1 MAPTAAPATQN
12 YANHRKFVPGFHFLT
27 VGLAV
32 VYLLWAL
39 YRVLFHFSVDHLFEL
54 LPAVVLGLLA
64 WYARTFPM
72 VVQNRVIR
80 LEERLRLERLAPEL
94 GSRSHEFTPGQ
105 LIALRFAS
113 DAELPALARKVLDE
127 HIRDQNVIKKQIQ
140 TWRADHL
147 RA

>member
-1 MAPTAAPATQN
+1 MAAPAAQS
-12 YANHRKFVPGFHFLT
+12 YANHRKFVLGFHFLT
-27 VGLAV
+27 LGLAV

-39 YRVLFHFSVDHLFEL
+39 YRVLFHFSADHLFEL
-54 LPAVVLGLLA
+54 LPAVILGLLA
-64 WYARTFPM
+64 WYGRSFPL

-94 GSRSHEFTPGQ
+94 RARIDEFTPGQ

-113 DAELPALARKVLDE
+113 DAELPALARRALDE
-127 HIRDQNVIKKQIQ
+127 HIHDQDVLKKQVQ
-140 TWRADHL
+140 VWRADHL

>member
-1 MAPTAAPATQN
+1 MAAPVAQN
-12 YANHRKFVPGFHFLT
+12 YANHRKFIPGFHILT
-27 VGLAV
+27 LGLAV

-39 YRVLFHFSVDHLFEL
+39 WRVIFHFSGDHLFEL

-64 WYARTFPM
+64 WYARNFPM

-80 LEERLRLERLAPEL
+80 LEERLRLERLVPEL
-94 GSRSHEFTPGQ
+94 KGRIDELTAGQ

-113 DAELPALARKVLDE
+113 DAELPALTRRVLDE
-127 HIRDQNVIKKQIQ
+127 HIHDQNVIKKQIQ
-140 TWRADHL
+140 AWRADHL